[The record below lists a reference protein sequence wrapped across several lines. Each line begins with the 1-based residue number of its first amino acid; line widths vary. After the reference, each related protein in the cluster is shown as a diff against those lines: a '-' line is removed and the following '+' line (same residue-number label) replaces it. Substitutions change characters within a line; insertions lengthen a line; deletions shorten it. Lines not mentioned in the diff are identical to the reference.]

1 VYLTLANPILSGF
14 EDIYNKGVPS
24 DPDHVLCCNDH
35 DQLQRIS
42 IFLGL
47 LEQDRHDGIQ
57 LSVPYVALILF
68 ESAHDVGTAADHH
81 IEALL
86 FAFFTVAFAAN
97 GSSTYT
103 YQHQGSQAFAL
114 ALGLNTTSNDLH
126 FNMSAP
132 STYSWFAFGI
142 GGQMKNSLMFIGYP
156 SSNGSG
162 NSSPADP

>member
-1 VYLTLANPILSGF
+1 MMGLGFIYRMSSRSCLSRY
-14 EDIYNKGVPS
+14 IMQV
-24 DPDHVLCCNDH
+24 
-35 DQLQRIS
+35 QLLI
-42 IFLGL
+42 
-47 LEQDRHDGIQ
+47 
-57 LSVPYVALILF
+57 ILF
-68 ESAHDVGTAADHH
+68 P
-81 IEALL
+81 EAVLY
-86 FAFFTVAFAAN
+86 AFFSVAFAAN

-142 GGQMKNSLMFIGYP
+142 GNQMKNSLMFIGYP

-162 NSSPADP
+162 NKYPLPIRS

>member
-1 VYLTLANPILSGF
+1 MQV
-14 EDIYNKGVPS
+14 
-24 DPDHVLCCNDH
+24 
-35 DQLQRIS
+35 QLLI
-42 IFLGL
+42 
-47 LEQDRHDGIQ
+47 
-57 LSVPYVALILF
+57 ILF
-68 ESAHDVGTAADHH
+68 P
-81 IEALL
+81 EAVLY
-86 FAFFTVAFAAN
+86 AFFSVAFAAN

-142 GGQMKNSLMFIGYP
+142 GNQMKNSLMFIGYP

-162 NSSPADP
+162 DKYPLPIRS